1 MPQTINTD
9 ICVIGAGSAGLS
21 VAAGASQLGARTVLI
36 EADRMGG
43 DCLNTGCVPS
53 KALLAAAKA
62 AHLVETA
69 SIYGV
74 GEYKAKVDFKAV
86 HDYVHG
92 VIASIA
98 PHDSAERF
106 RNLGCTVLREHARFI
121 DKRTV
126 QAGNAYI
133 RARRFVVAT
142 GSRPTVPPIPGIK
155 DVSALTNETIF
166 DLTELPRHLLVIGA
180 GPIGCEMAQ
189 AFRRLGA
196 TVTLLEKA
204 SMLPKDDLEAAA
216 VVRASLQAEGVN
228 LIEGTNIER
237 IEKTSDGIAIII
249 PGPTKSRIE
258 GSHLLVAT
266 GRKPNT
272 ENLDLEKAGIK
283 VDRNGI
289 EVDLRLRTSNSHVFA
304 AGDVIGGPQ
313 FTHVA
318 NYHAGIII
326 RNALFRLPAKINL
339 RAIPWVTFTD
349 PELAQIGMTEAEAH
363 NRHGD
368 SIRVVKIAYADI
380 DRARTEQRTEG
391 FAKVITDRRSRI
403 LGATIVGARAG
414 ELIQT
419 WGLAISH
426 GLKISAV
433 ANMIAPYPVFGEI
446 NKRVAGKYYAPTLFS
461 RRTRVLVRSLG
472 LFG

>member
-1 MPQTINTD
+1 
-9 ICVIGAGSAGLS
+9 
-21 VAAGASQLGARTVLI
+21 
-36 EADRMGG
+36 
-43 DCLNTGCVPS
+43 
-53 KALLAAAKA
+53 
-62 AHLVETA
+62 
-69 SIYGV
+69 
-74 GEYKAKVDFKAV
+74 
-86 HDYVHG
+86 
-92 VIASIA
+92 
-98 PHDSAERF
+98 
-106 RNLGCTVLREHARFI
+106 
-121 DKRTV
+121 
-126 QAGNAYI
+126 
-133 RARRFVVAT
+133 
-142 GSRPTVPPIPGIK
+142 
-155 DVSALTNETIF
+155 
-166 DLTELPRHLLVIGA
+166 
-180 GPIGCEMAQ
+180 
-189 AFRRLGA
+189 
-196 TVTLLEKA
+196 
-204 SMLPKDDLEAAA
+204 
-216 VVRASLQAEGVN
+216 
-228 LIEGTNIER
+228 
-237 IEKTSDGIAIII
+237 
-249 PGPTKSRIE
+249 
-258 GSHLLVAT
+258 LVAT

-289 EVDLRLRTSNSHVFA
+289 EVDQRLRTSNSHVFA

-339 RAIPWVTFTD
+339 RALPWVTFTD